1 MTVRDFARFGVL
13 QIAGFNKKWELPVS
27 PVLRTRGSQE
37 GVPMEGIVVCLG
49 RSGNR
54 RFKKKARESKDP
66 KLAKRYLI
74 VVNLDEGRTVADTAR
89 ALGVAESTVR
99 RVRKRYLEC
108 GEAGLVDRREE
119 NGDRKLDEE
128 YLAILHEAV
137 AGSPQE
143 HGFRRP
149 TWTREMLV
157 QALKG
162 KTGVQVAVSTMSR
175 ALAQIGARR
184 GRPKPTVQCPRS
196 KAARTKRLREISALL
211 DNLPASE
218 VAVYEDEVDVHLNP
232 KIGLDW
238 MVEGQQKRVATPGQ
252 NEKRYLA
259 GAQDAATGQLIWVEG
274 DKKDSLLFIRLLWE
288 LTQRYRTAKKIHV
301 ILDNYS
307 IHSTQQV
314 ELSLAT
320 PEGRRIELH
329 FLPPYCPDHN
339 RIERAWQDLHANVT
353 RNHACST
360 MDELMAEVRNY
371 LRRHNRKR
379 SNDYAIAA

>member
-1 MTVRDFARFGVL
+1 MD
-13 QIAGFNKKWELPVS
+13 
-27 PVLRTRGSQE
+27 
-37 GVPMEGIVVCLG
+37 GIVVSLG
-49 RSGNR
+49 RRGNR
-54 RFKKKARESKDP
+54 SFRKKARESKDP

-74 VVNLDEGRTVADTAR
+74 IVNLDEGRTVVDTAR

-99 RVRKRYLEC
+99 RVRKRFVEC

-119 NGDRKLDEE
+119 NGDRKLDEK
-128 YLAILHEAV
+128 YLATLHEVV
-137 AGSPQE
+137 ASSPQI

-157 QALKG
+157 RVLKR
-162 KTGVQVAVSTMSR
+162 KTRVEVAVSTMSR

-184 GRPKPTVQCPRS
+184 GRPKPTVACPWS
-196 KAARTKRLREISALL
+196 KAARTRRLREISALV
-211 DNLPASE
+211 DNLPAGE
-218 VAVYEDEVDVHLNP
+218 VAVYEDEVDIHLNP

-238 MVEGQQKRVATPGQ
+238 MVEGQQKEVLTPGQ

-259 GAQDAATGQLIWVEG
+259 GAQDAASGQMIWVES

-288 LTQRYRTAKKIHV
+288 LTQHYPTAQKIHV

-320 PEGRRIELH
+320 PEGQRIELH

-353 RNHACST
+353 RNHTCRT
-360 MDELMAEVRNY
+360 MDELMREVRRY
-371 LRRHNRKR
+371 LRER
-379 SNDYAIAA
+379 SQPQTNDYAIAA